1 MRCRKIDYVSNK
13 IDLIDIYG
21 HYYINIDLKTIKT
34 KSYDFCKSFVDSAK
48 FVSFGI
54 YAILTYLKMR

>member
-1 MRCRKIDYVSNK
+1 MLCKINMRCRKIEYVSNK

-21 HYYINIDLKTIKT
+21 HYNINIDLKTIKT
-34 KSYDFCKSFVDSAK
+34 KSYDFCKSPVDSAK

-54 YAILTYLKMR
+54 HAI